1 MQLFLMSGRCS
12 GSEKKKIWCLDRSD
26 RDDGF
31 LDIGFIWM
39 SGQMLTFVM
48 LVLQSW
54 IYGSVALNVCSASDP
69 ALTSFL
75 TRFFAGASNSF
86 TKETPVSKGMAPKGV
101 RWWLNWTIWI
111 WNRRPDSC
119 FFGLRFCRILWGI
132 EFFGKSLL
140 ASVVRVLFLCPTCF
154 RDKRIIAT

>member
-1 MQLFLMSGRCS
+1 
-12 GSEKKKIWCLDRSD
+12 
-26 RDDGF
+26 
-31 LDIGFIWM
+31 M

-86 TKETPVSKGMAPKGV
+86 TKETPVSVSISFNASNISLATSIEPTLPMRSPITSEVEQPTIQSSSFLKKDLDFSSSNNGM
-101 RWWLNWTIWI
+101 
-111 WNRRPDSC
+111 
-119 FFGLRFCRILWGI
+119 
-132 EFFGKSLL
+132 FGKYFS
-140 ASVVRVLFLCPTCF
+140 F
-154 RDKRIIAT
+154 

>member
-1 MQLFLMSGRCS
+1 L
-12 GSEKKKIWCLDRSD
+12 
-26 RDDGF
+26 
-31 LDIGFIWM
+31 
-39 SGQMLTFVM
+39 
-48 LVLQSW
+48 
-54 IYGSVALNVCSASDP
+54 
-69 ALTSFL
+69 
-75 TRFFAGASNSF
+75 

-119 FFGLRFCRILWGI
+119 FFWLRFCRILWGI

-140 ASVVRVLFLCPTCF
+140 ASVVRVLFLRPTCF